1 MDQYVTGEIIRK
13 LREEKK
19 MTQAELAEKLSV
31 SDKTV
36 SKWENGRGYPD
47 ITLIEPIAQALGISM
62 IELLSGSNIV
72 NENRNANMLRTKWYV
87 CPVCGNVVNATGEAV
102 ISCCGITLPA
112 FDMVE
117 ADDQDALYLVHRCA
131 VRPGEPYREAVS
143 GRSGRGEI
151 QDAAGKR
158 DHFLLQSSRPVRGQG
173 KVSIGLNCGSR
184 RKRQSTGDTD
194 PLCADTEKSGPVK
207 VQAFSVLWRKW
218 RDGRL
223 AGGFEGGF

>member
-117 ADDQDALYLVHRCA
+117 ADA
-131 VRPGEPYREAVS
+131 
-143 GRSGRGEI
+143 
-151 QDAAGKR
+151 
-158 DHFLLQSSRPVRGQG
+158 DHP
-173 KVSIGLNCGSR
+173 VSIERVEDEYYVTIDHEMTKTHYISFIAALSGQANHIVKLYPEGPAEARFKTRLVRKIIFYCNHHGLFEVR
-184 RKRQSTGDTD
+184 
-194 PLCADTEKSGPVK
+194 VK
-207 VQAFSVLWRKW
+207 
-218 RDGRL
+218 
-223 AGGFEGGF
+223 

>member
-72 NENRNANMLRTKWYV
+72 NENRNANML
-87 CPVCGNVVNATGEAV
+87 
-102 ISCCGITLPA
+102 
-112 FDMVE
+112 
-117 ADDQDALYLVHRCA
+117 
-131 VRPGEPYREAVS
+131 
-143 GRSGRGEI
+143 
-151 QDAAGKR
+151 
-158 DHFLLQSSRPVRGQG
+158 
-173 KVSIGLNCGSR
+173 
-184 RKRQSTGDTD
+184 
-194 PLCADTEKSGPVK
+194 
-207 VQAFSVLWRKW
+207 
-218 RDGRL
+218 
-223 AGGFEGGF
+223 